1 MDKEGKERKGKKER
15 LLSEAEQR
23 RLEKFEKTT
32 QEMERQGYTLHSLA
46 IGMGKAYVFSVLLLI
61 PLFIIG
67 YGAYYLVH
75 HTAGFFSYGI
85 LAFVLIFV
93 VLIVV
98 HELIHGVSWSFFTP
112 HGFKDV
118 EFGIMKPSMSPYCTC
133 LVPLKKGQYIF
144 GTVMPLAV
152 LGIIPM
158 IVSIIIGNPGILL
171 MSILMAGSAAG
182 DIMIIQS
189 VLAYK
194 SSAKEIVYM
203 DHPTEAGC
211 VVFERDN
218 V

>member
-61 PLFIIG
+61 PLFFIG

>member
-1 MDKEGKERKGKKER
+1 MNKEGKERKGKKER